1 MKENRSALH
10 STYIIDGIQ
19 QKLTPAEILDGCL
32 RGEGEDRRP
41 SGTFDPVIDET
52 LDPAP
57 AAARFDPARAGEYLE
72 GIAPL
77 TGRTEDCPMEYS
89 DQYTRS
95 RISGALLDAIWRKGH
110 FRLEDLSLDAE
121 WEWNAGRLG
130 NMAAFYSSAKAA
142 ADQIDSL
149 GICLGGYSYSESYLH
164 VLLQVTI

>member
-32 RGEGEDRRP
+32 RGEEEDRRP

-121 WEWNAGRLG
+121 W
-130 NMAAFYSSAKAA
+130 
-142 ADQIDSL
+142 
-149 GICLGGYSYSESYLH
+149 
-164 VLLQVTI
+164 